1 VEKAY
6 AAWRAFQD
14 RFLANAAALVLV
26 GCTLLALAEVVRRY
40 VFGYSFEWQ
49 QDAVTLFI
57 LSAVF
62 LYFGISQRRGA
73 HLNVNLLTGALQA
86 LGPGGQRAAEIIRV
100 LATIFSFL
108 FLIAVVW
115 WGIPDVKDSV
125 TYGSRSESLA
135 FPDVAVP
142 RGAARQFRVHGGV
155 AFLPDVARSAGPAWP
170 QGARGARRRRAA
182 LTGRGAAL
190 KKGGAG
196 MAIVGIVVLVLLV
209 LSVPIGIALS
219 ASAAA
224 YILIDPLLEP
234 EVIFRAFFNFIN
246 RYSLMAIPCSSS
258 LVTDGAHGSDR
269 AAVSLR
275 RRVVG
280 WLPGGFGIA
289 TVLACVLFAAISG
302 SSVAMAAAMSVIAI
316 PEMLKRGYPPWV
328 AAGLVATSG
337 GIAILIPPSIP
348 LILYGRGHRDL
359 RGAAVFRRRDPG
371 LMLAAAN
378 IATIIVLALWLK
390 LPRGTFDARAIGPAT
405 LAALP
410 GFGMPVLILGGL
422 YGGLFTP
429 TEAAAV
435 ACGYAMLYGFI
446 TRRRTFLGELLPV
459 TMRSLNLTA
468 VILFL
473 VGSVGVF
480 QFLAANLYWP
490 QTITKVITSWGL
502 TPLGFIFAFVVVE
515 MILGCFVDGVAM
527 ILLTVPVAFPVAM
540 ALKIDPVHLA
550 IILTLTVEMSLVTP
564 PVGLNLF
571 AVSGTSKIPVSEV
584 VRGSIPFFCTDGI
597 VLLLA
602 IFFPSLSTWLPNLLV
617 VNVFK

>member
-1 VEKAY
+1 MWV
-6 AAWRAFQD
+6 
-14 RFLANAAALVLV
+14 
-26 GCTLLALAEVVRRY
+26 
-40 VFGYSFEWQ
+40 
-49 QDAVTLFI
+49 
-57 LSAVF
+57 
-62 LYFGISQRRGA
+62 
-73 HLNVNLLTGALQA
+73 
-86 LGPGGQRAAEIIRV
+86 
-100 LATIFSFL
+100 
-108 FLIAVVW
+108 
-115 WGIPDVKDSV
+115 
-125 TYGSRSESLA
+125 
-135 FPDVAVP
+135 
-142 RGAARQFRVHGGV
+142 
-155 AFLPDVARSAGPAWP
+155 
-170 QGARGARRRRAA
+170 
-182 LTGRGAAL
+182 
-190 KKGGAG
+190 
-196 MAIVGIVVLVLLV
+196 VGIVALVLLV

-219 ASAAA
+219 ASATA
-224 YILIDPLLEP
+224 YIFIDPLLEP
-234 EVIFRAFFNFIN
+234 EVVFRAFFNFIN
-246 RYSLMAIPCSSS
+246 RYSLMAIP
-258 LVTDGAHGSDR
+258 LFIFAGYLMERTGLIALLFRFADA
-269 AAVSLR
+269 L
-275 RRVVG
+275 VG

-348 LILYGRGHRDL
+348 LILYGVVTETSVVRLFFAG
-359 RGAAVFRRRDPG
+359 VIPG
-371 LMLAAAN
+371 LLLALAN
-378 IATIIVLALWLK
+378 VATIIVLAHWLK
-390 LPRGTFDARAIGPAT
+390 LPRGKFDARALLPAT

-435 ACGYAMLYGFI
+435 ACGYAMVYGLA
-446 TRRRTFLGELLPV
+446 TRRGEFLRELLPV
-459 TMRSLNLTA
+459 TCRALSLSA

-490 QTITKVITSWGL
+490 QTITKIITSWGL
-502 TPLGFIFAFVVVE
+502 TPLGFIFAFIVVE

-527 ILLTVPVAFPVAM
+527 ILLTVPVVFPVAA
-540 ALKIDPVHLA
+540 ALKIDPIHLG

-571 AVSGTSKIPVSEV
+571 AVSGTSRIPVSEV
-584 VRGSIPFFCTDGI
+584 VKGAVPFFTTDAI

-602 IFFPSLSTWLPNLLV
+602 TFFPSLSTWLPNQLV

>member
-1 VEKAY
+1 M
-6 AAWRAFQD
+6 W
-14 RFLANAAALVLV
+14 
-26 GCTLLALAEVVRRY
+26 
-40 VFGYSFEWQ
+40 
-49 QDAVTLFI
+49 
-57 LSAVF
+57 
-62 LYFGISQRRGA
+62 
-73 HLNVNLLTGALQA
+73 
-86 LGPGGQRAAEIIRV
+86 
-100 LATIFSFL
+100 
-108 FLIAVVW
+108 
-115 WGIPDVKDSV
+115 
-125 TYGSRSESLA
+125 
-135 FPDVAVP
+135 
-142 RGAARQFRVHGGV
+142 
-155 AFLPDVARSAGPAWP
+155 
-170 QGARGARRRRAA
+170 
-182 LTGRGAAL
+182 
-190 KKGGAG
+190 
-196 MAIVGIVVLVLLV
+196 IVGIVVLVLLL

-219 ASAAA
+219 ASATA

-234 EVIFRAFFNFIN
+234 EVVFRAFFNFIN
-246 RYSLMAIPCSSS
+246 RYSLMAIP
-258 LVTDGAHGSDR
+258 LFIFAGYLMERTGLIALLFRFADA
-269 AAVSLR
+269 L
-275 RRVVG
+275 VG

-316 PEMLKRGYPPWV
+316 PEMLKRGYPSWV

-348 LILYGRGHRDL
+348 LILYGVVTETSVVRLFFAG
-359 RGAAVFRRRDPG
+359 VIPG
-371 LMLAAAN
+371 LLLALAN
-378 IATIIVLALWLK
+378 IATIIVLARWLK
-390 LPRGTFDARAIGPAT
+390 LPSGKFDARAILPAT

-410 GFGMPVLILGGL
+410 GFGMPVAILGGL
-422 YGGLFTP
+422 YGGFFTP

-435 ACGYAMLYGFI
+435 ACGYAMIYGLV
-446 TRRRTFLGELLPV
+446 TRRGEFLRELLPV
-459 TMRSLNLTA
+459 TSRALNLTA

-502 TPLGFIFAFVVVE
+502 TPLGFILAFIVVE

-527 ILLTVPVAFPVAM
+527 ILLTVPVVFPVAM

-550 IILTLTVEMSLVTP
+550 IVLTLTVEMSLVTP

-584 VRGSIPFFCTDGI
+584 VKGSMPFFATDAL

-602 IFFPSLSTWLPNLLV
+602 TFFPGLSTWLPNLLV